1 MIYMTVRQNPVYK
14 QMTIED
20 FLSTDAPE
28 LITDNLANTKTYS
41 FNYPSI
47 KMLRRTNVSGLI
59 KILEDFNAGTEYL
72 RSCERSSLYSTF
84 FIPKRSGKLRRI
96 DSPNAEL
103 SNALRNLVVIFSEK
117 FGALYHTSAF
127 AYVKK
132 RCTVDA
138 VRRHQMNNSKWF
150 AKYDLSD
157 FFGST
162 TLEFTMNQI
171 SKIYPFSEVVKI
183 EKGRYELEKAVELA
197 FLNGGLPQGTP
208 FSPFITNVIM
218 IPIDFKLANG
228 LRSFD
233 GQHLVYTRYADDFII
248 SSKYCF
254 DFREVQNF
262 IVDVLE
268 DEGAPFSL
276 NSKKTRY
283 GSSTGRSAN
292 WNLGAILDK
301 DNKIT
306 IGRSKK
312 QQFMNMVNRYILD
325 KKSGLKWDLEE
336 VQALDGYR
344 SYYSMIEKENIDG
357 IIRRYNDRYGVDVVS
372 MIKEDL
378 RS

>member
-41 FNYPSI
+41 FKYPSI
-47 KMLRRTNVSGLI
+47 KMMRRTNVDGLI
-59 KILEDFNAGTEYL
+59 KVLEDFNAGTEYL
-72 RSCERSSLYSTF
+72 RSCERSSLYRTF

-162 TLEFTMNQI
+162 TLEFTMNQL
-171 SKIYPFSEVVKI
+171 SKIYPFSEVVKVQ
-183 EKGRYELEKAVELA
+183 KGRDELEKAVELA

-218 IPIDFKLANG
+218 IPVDFKIANG

-233 GQHLVYTRYADDFII
+233 NQSLVYTRYADDFII
-248 SSKYCF
+248 SCKYCF
-254 DFREVQNF
+254 DFIAVKEF
-262 IVDVLE
+262 ILDVLKQE
-268 DEGAPFSL
+268 EAPFSL
-276 NSKKTRY
+276 NANKTRY

-292 WNLGAILDK
+292 WNLGVILDK

-306 IGRSKK
+306 VGRSKK

>member
-1 MIYMTVRQNPVYK
+1 MIYMTVRQNPAYK

-162 TLEFTMNQI
+162 TLEFTMNQL

-183 EKGRYELEKAVELA
+183 GKGRYELEKAVELA

-292 WNLGAILDK
+292 WNLGVILDK